1 MKEAT
6 SARVRFGAFELDLR
20 AGELHKNGRK
30 VRLQEQ
36 PFQVLRMLVER
47 GGEVVSRE
55 EIQTR
60 LWPNDTVVEFD
71 HGINTA
77 IRKLRTALED
87 SAEKPSYIE
96 TVARRGYRLI
106 MPIEMRASSSD
117 GSSPT
122 MAVAATAVKPAL
134 QSSALAPGKTVSH
147 YRVLN
152 IIGGGGMGIVYR
164 AEDLKLGRS
173 VALKFLPEEV
183 CSDPIAL
190 GRFEREA
197 RTASSLNHPN
207 ICTIYEVE
215 EHEST
220 PFIVMEYLEG
230 MTLRELIGHAA
241 TASPLDKSAK
251 AALPI
256 DEVLDIAVQI
266 ADGLDAAHQ
275 RGIIHR
281 DIKPANIFI
290 TRQHQVKILDFGL
303 AKAITSAK
311 EAAGEHLTEVGAE
324 REKETPADPRPD
336 PTPDN
341 NLTREGASIGTL
353 GYMSPEQ
360 VQGLK
365 LDARTDLFC
374 FGVVLYELVT
384 GRKAFGT
391 GTRDTFREAVLYQT
405 PTPVREL
412 VPEVPA
418 KLEAIIDRCLQKERG
433 ERYQYASDVRN
444 DLKEVRHEIGP
455 HSSARVI
462 GRELEQRIEAGPI
475 SGEDVLRQKRLR
487 KWLLPA
493 VAAMLVVVG
502 VIWYAA
508 SHRPAAFT
516 EADAL
521 VLGEIDNL
529 TGDPVFDSSM
539 NTAMKTALSQSP
551 YIKLLTGDKVRR
563 ALTLMNQ
570 PADARLTP
578 ATSREICQ
586 RTNSKAFVTG
596 SIADAG
602 NHYRLELKAVDCH
615 SDRPIA
621 SSQQDASSR
630 DVIVKQLGIVAAEL
644 REGLGEPSASLRNFN
659 KPLDEALTP
668 SLEALQAFAESGKQK
683 VRRGD
688 VPDMFAGLKRAID
701 LDPKFAEA
709 YWRLGIGYL
718 NKNEV
723 DASVKNFTK
732 AYELRGRVIE
742 RTRLAIDT
750 FYFLQVTGEAEK
762 SVQSMTEWANTYPS
776 DPAPRADLTDDL
788 MAAGEYE
795 RAEEYGRE
803 SVRLQPT
810 AIGYVNLMSANIRLG
825 RWEEA
830 RKVFDEARSFN
841 INDVNLYIERYLLA
855 FLQNDAAGMEEVL
868 NWAKDKPQ
876 PYKSVEAQADTEA
889 FYGRIKKSQELSD
902 KAVDSAKQAGDVQ
915 ASLIMQLVK
924 GLRGAESGNTQ
935 AAVEAVNQAL
945 APNSQRDVRVLAA
958 LVAARGGDVAKAQ
971 AMADELN
978 LAYPVDTW
986 IQRHQL
992 PAIRAAIE
1000 LHRDNPAGAVAAL
1013 NNVGQY
1019 DMADL
1024 TFRSFPL
1031 MYPVYLRGEAYL
1043 KSGQAQKAANEFQ
1056 KIVDHPGII
1065 TNFITGAL
1073 AYLQLGR
1080 AQAAL
1085 GDKAAARNSYTH
1097 FFERWKNADPNLPI
1111 LQLAKSEFAK
1121 L

>member
-20 AGELHKNGRK
+20 AGELHKGGRK

-47 GGEVVSRE
+47 AGEVVSRE

-106 MPIEMRASSSD
+106 MPVEMPASSSD

-122 MAVAATAVKPAL
+122 LAVGVVAAKPAL

-256 DEVLDIAVQI
+256 DEVIDIAVQI

-290 TRQHQVKILDFGL
+290 TRQRQVKILDFGL

-311 EAAGEHLTEVGAE
+311 EAAGEHLTEVEGEQAQ
-324 REKETPADPRPD
+324 KPPAD
-336 PTPDN
+336 PTPDKS
-341 NLTREGASIGTL
+341 LTREGAAIGTL

-384 GRKAFGT
+384 GRKAFGA

-418 KLEAIIDRCLQKERG
+418 KLEAVIDRCLQKERG
-433 ERYQYASDVRN
+433 ERYQYASDVRS
-444 DLKEVRHEIGP
+444 DLKEVRHEIAP
-455 HSSARVI
+455 PSAARVI
-462 GRELEQRIEAGPI
+462 GRELEQRLEAGPI

-493 VAAMLVVVG
+493 VAAMLAVVA

-508 SHRPAAFT
+508 SHRPGGFT
-516 EADAL
+516 QADAL
-521 VLGEIDNL
+521 VLGEIENL

-539 NTAMKTALSQSP
+539 NTALRTAMSQSP
-551 YIKLLTGDKVRR
+551 YINVLTGDKVRR
-563 ALTLMNQ
+563 ALNLMNQ
-570 PADARLTP
+570 PADARLT
-578 ATSREICQ
+578 AAASREICQ

-615 SDRPIA
+615 NDRPIA
-621 SSQQDASSR
+621 SAQQDASSR
-630 DVIVKQLGIVAAEL
+630 DVIVKQLGIAAAEL
-644 REGLGEPSASLRNFN
+644 REGLGEPSASLRTFN

-668 SLEALQAFAESGKQK
+668 SLEALQAFAESGQQK
-683 VRRGD
+683 ARRGD

-701 LDPKFAEA
+701 LDPNFAEA
-709 YWRLGIGYL
+709 YLRLGIGYL

-723 DASVKNFTK
+723 DTSVKSFTK

-742 RTRLAIDT
+742 KTRLAIET
-750 FYFLQVTGEAEK
+750 FYYLQVTGEAEK
-762 SVQSMTEWANTYPS
+762 SVQSMTTWANTYPS
-776 DPAPRADLTDDL
+776 DPLPRADLTDDL

-803 SVRLQPT
+803 SVRLLPT

-830 RKVFDEARSFN
+830 RKIFDDARGFH
-841 INDVNLYIERYLLA
+841 INDVNLYVDRYLLG

-876 PYKSVEAQADTEA
+876 PYKSVAAQAGTEA
-889 FYGRIKKSQELSD
+889 YHGRIDKSQQLTSSGVEL
-902 KAVDSAKQAGDVQ
+902 AKQAGDVQ
-915 ASLIMQLVK
+915 ASLIMLLAQ
-924 GLRGAESGNTQ
+924 GLRSAESGNPH
-935 AAVEAVNQAL
+935 AASEAVNQAL
-945 APNSQRDVRVLAA
+945 TPDAQRDVRVLAA

-971 AMADELN
+971 TLADELN
-978 LAYPVDTW
+978 RAYPVDTW

-1013 NNVGQY
+1013 SNVGQY
-1019 DMADL
+1019 EMADL
-1024 TFRSFPL
+1024 SFRSFPL

-1085 GDKAAARNSYTH
+1085 GDKAAARSSYTH
-1097 FFERWKNADPNLPI
+1097 FFEQWKNADPKLPI
-1111 LQLAKSEFAK
+1111 LQQAKSEYAK